1 MKWLGKMAG
10 KKPALLDESYLER
23 LRQHLGED
31 MVAELL
37 ADGELELTDRAAQL
51 RRMVAEGDVEGVRR
65 LSHDLIAV
73 AGHLGLSALSLA
85 AVDLNRRLRSA
96 QPSDLGAA
104 TERTLPLADRSLA
117 AIAAWRDTAARNE
130 AGG

>member
-51 RRMVAEGDVEGVRR
+51 RRMVEEGDVEGVRR

-85 AVDLNRRLRSA
+85 AVDLNRRLRNA
-96 QPSDLGAA
+96 QPSDLGTV

>member
-1 MKWLGKMAG
+1 
-10 KKPALLDESYLER
+10 YLER

-51 RRMVAEGDVEGVRR
+51 RRMVEEGDVEGVRR

-85 AVDLNRRLRSA
+85 AVDLNRRLRNA
-96 QPSDLGAA
+96 QPSDLGTV

>member
-1 MKWLGKMAG
+1 LGKMAG

-51 RRMVAEGDVEGVRR
+51 RRMVEEGDVEGVRR

-85 AVDLNRRLRSA
+85 AVDLNRRLRNA
-96 QPSDLGAA
+96 QPSDLGTV